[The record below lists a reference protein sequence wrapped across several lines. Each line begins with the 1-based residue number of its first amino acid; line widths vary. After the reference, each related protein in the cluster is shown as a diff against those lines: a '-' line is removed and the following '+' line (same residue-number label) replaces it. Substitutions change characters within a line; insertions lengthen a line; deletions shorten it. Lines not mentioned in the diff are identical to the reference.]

1 MRDELARLLEAG
13 CDVLEQAERESRRRR
28 AWSGAEQEPEQA
40 ADVQETPGKKHGT
53 VERGV
58 VEKEDANG
66 AEGEKTRKVFHRQ
79 EKIPQSFSTGEGE
92 PVENAA
98 ERLAVEDVTAA
109 APLLLETRRME
120 EVQARVRLGGLAA
133 EERLKAAAD
142 SVRVAHGR
150 AAGRFGEV
158 PLDQGEKGDWLDG
171 SAAGWAAMGRR
182 GAAENGP
189 SAEELDRL
197 LRRDSRRYDGGF
209 FLY

>member
-13 CDVLEQAERESRRRR
+13 CDVLERAERESRRRR

-40 ADVQETPGKKHGT
+40 VDVQETPGKKHGT

-66 AEGEKTRKVFHRQ
+66 AEGEKTGKVFHRR
-79 EKIPQSFSTGEGE
+79 EKNPQSFSTGEGE

-109 APLLLETRRME
+109 VPLLLETRRME
-120 EVQARVRLGGLAA
+120 EAQARVRLGGLAA

-142 SVRVAHGR
+142 SVRTAHGR
-150 AAGRFGEV
+150 AAGRLGEV

-182 GAAENGP
+182 EAAENGP

>member
-40 ADVQETPGKKHGT
+40 ADVQRTSGKKHVT

-58 VEKEDANG
+58 VEKERENA
-66 AEGEKTRKVFHRQ
+66 AEGEKTGKVFHRR
-79 EKIPQSFSTGEGE
+79 EKNPQGFSTGEGE

-98 ERLAVEDVTAA
+98 ERLAAEDVTAA

-120 EVQARVRLGGLAA
+120 EAQARVRLGGLAA

-142 SVRVAHGR
+142 SVRAAHGR
-150 AAGRFGEV
+150 EAGRLGEV

>member
-13 CDVLEQAERESRRRR
+13 CDVLERAERESRRRR

-40 ADVQETPGKKHGT
+40 ADVQRTSGKKHVT

-58 VEKEDANG
+58 VEKERENA
-66 AEGEKTRKVFHRQ
+66 AEGEKTRKVFHRR
-79 EKIPQSFSTGEGE
+79 EKNPQGFSTGEGE

-120 EVQARVRLGGLAA
+120 EAQARVRLGGLAA

-142 SVRVAHGR
+142 SVRAAHGR
-150 AAGRFGEV
+150 AAGRLGEV

>member
-28 AWSGAEQEPEQA
+28 AWPGVGPEPEQETDA
-40 ADVQETPGKKHGT
+40 QGTPGEKRTAVKH
-53 VERGV
+53 GV

-66 AEGEKTRKVFHRQ
+66 AEGEKTGKVFHKQ
-79 EKIPQSFSTGEGE
+79 EKNPQVFSTGEGE
-92 PVENAA
+92 PVESSE
-98 ERLAVEDVTAA
+98 ERLAVEDVTAV
-109 APLLLETRRME
+109 PLLLETRRME

-133 EERLKAAAD
+133 EKRWKAAAD
-142 SVRVAHGR
+142 SVRAAHGR
-150 AAGRFGEV
+150 AAGRFGGV

-182 GAAENGP
+182 GAEENGP

-197 LRRDSRRYDGGF
+197 LQRDSRRYDGGF

>member
-40 ADVQETPGKKHGT
+40 VDVQETPGKKHGT

-66 AEGEKTRKVFHRQ
+66 AEGEKTGKVFHRR
-79 EKIPQSFSTGEGE
+79 EKIPQGFSTGEGE

-120 EVQARVRLGGLAA
+120 EAQARVRLGGLAA

-142 SVRVAHGR
+142 SVRAAHGR
-150 AAGRFGEV
+150 AAGRLGEV

>member
-66 AEGEKTRKVFHRQ
+66 AEGEKTGKVFHRR

-98 ERLAVEDVTAA
+98 ERLAAEDVTAA
-109 APLLLETRRME
+109 VPLLLETRRME
-120 EVQARVRLGGLAA
+120 EAQARVRLGGLAA
-133 EERLKAAAD
+133 EERLKAATA
-142 SVRVAHGR
+142 VGNAAHGR

>member
-13 CDVLEQAERESRRRR
+13 CDVLERAERESRRRR

-40 ADVQETPGKKHGT
+40 VDVQETPGKKHGT

-58 VEKEDANG
+58 VEKERENA
-66 AEGEKTRKVFHRQ
+66 AEGEKTGKVFHRR
-79 EKIPQSFSTGEGE
+79 EKNPQGFSTGEGE

-109 APLLLETRRME
+109 VPLLLETRRME
-120 EVQARVRLGGLAA
+120 EAQARVRLGGLAA

-150 AAGRFGEV
+150 AAGRFGGV
-158 PLDQGEKGDWLDG
+158 PLDQGEKGDWLEG

-182 GAAENGP
+182 GAAENAP

>member
-28 AWSGAEQEPEQA
+28 AWSGAEREPEQEE
-40 ADVQETPGKKHGT
+40 DVQETPGKKHGT

-66 AEGEKTRKVFHRQ
+66 AEGEKTGKVFHRR
-79 EKIPQSFSTGEGE
+79 EKNPQGFSTGEGE

-98 ERLAVEDVTAA
+98 ERLAAEDVTAA
-109 APLLLETRRME
+109 VPLLLETRRME
-120 EVQARVRLGGLAA
+120 EAQARVRLGGLAA

-142 SVRVAHGR
+142 SVRTAHGR
-150 AAGRFGEV
+150 AAGRLGEV

-182 GAAENGP
+182 EAAENGP